1 MTLPAL
7 NYESPSFLT
16 RSEIDLKLKPYTQEE
31 VLTMIVNVKV
41 KLNKARNRRKKVILD
56 GLMRDLITLL

>member
-1 MTLPAL
+1 MTLPTL

-16 RSEIDLKLKPYTQEE
+16 RSEKDIILKPYTQEE

-41 KLNKARNRRKKVILD
+41 KINKARNRRKKLILD
-56 GLMRDLITLL
+56 GLMDDLITLL